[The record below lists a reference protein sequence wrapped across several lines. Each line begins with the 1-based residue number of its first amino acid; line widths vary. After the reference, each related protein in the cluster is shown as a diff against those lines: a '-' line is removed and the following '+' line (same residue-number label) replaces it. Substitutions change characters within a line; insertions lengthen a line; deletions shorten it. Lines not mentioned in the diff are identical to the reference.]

1 MKQPLNFW
9 PKIIL
14 CFFLFL
20 GTVNAFAQT
29 DKQQQLEQQRKNL
42 LEQIAQIN
50 KLRQSNK
57 KQEINIL
64 NQVEDL
70 DQKIKVRQDLIRVTN
85 RQANLLTQEIN
96 TNINKITT
104 LRDELKELKD
114 DYAQMIRKSY
124 KSKSSQSRIM
134 FLLSSQNFLQAY
146 KRVQYMKQYSNYRHK
161 QGEQIQDRTA
171 LLQETNKK
179 LVVQKKD
186 KENLIAQN
194 KEEQEKLQ
202 DEKKQQ
208 DGLMATIRKKES
220 TYAGQIR
227 SKQKEADRI
236 DKEIDR
242 IIREA
247 ITESNKETGSAKTTG
262 GSTTTF
268 ALTAEAKALA
278 NDFVSNKGK
287 LPWPVATG
295 RVYKKF
301 GTSRHPTLPNITTYN
316 SGVEI
321 ETAPGSMARAAFKG
335 TVFKIQ
341 GLPGANKAVY
351 VRHGNYITVYQNLKN
366 LKVKVNQEVSLKQE
380 LGEIAENSFNGKTI
394 LKFLVYKDSER
405 QNPADWV
412 FDM

>member
-1 MKQPLNFW
+1 MSNSLKKSI
-9 PKIIL
+9 KIFASIL
-14 CFFLFL
+14 LLL
-20 GTVNAFAQT
+20 GGNLLFAQS
-29 DKQQQLEQQRKNL
+29 DKQQQLEQQRRDL
-42 LEQIAQIN
+42 LNQIAQIN

-70 DQKIKVRQDLIRVTN
+70 DQKIKVRENLIRVTN
-85 RQANLLTQEIN
+85 RQANLLTREIN
-96 TNINKITT
+96 TNINKIST
-104 LRDELKELKD
+104 LRDELQQLKE

-134 FLLSSQNFLQAY
+134 FLLSSENFLQAY
-146 KRVQYMKQYSNYRHK
+146 KRVKYMKQYSNYRHK
-161 QGEQIQDRTA
+161 QGEQIKDRTA
-171 LLQETNKK
+171 LLQETNQK
-179 LVVQKKD
+179 LVEQKKE
-186 KENLIAQN
+186 KEQLIVQN
-194 KEEQEKLQ
+194 TEEQAKLRE
-202 DEKKQQ
+202 EKKQQ
-208 DGLMATIRKKES
+208 DGLIATIRKKES
-220 TYAGQIR
+220 SYATQIR
-227 SKQKEADRI
+227 DKQRAADRI

-247 ITESNKETGSAKTTG
+247 IAASNKETSTTKTTG

-268 ALTAEAKALA
+268 ALTPEAKALA

-287 LPWPVATG
+287 LPWPVETG

-321 ETAPGSMARAAFKG
+321 ETQPGSMARAAFKG

-366 LKVKVNQEVSLKQE
+366 LKVHVNQQVTEKQE

-394 LKFLVYKDSER
+394 LKFLVYKDSDR

-412 FDM
+412 YNM